1 MTEHLWKTFY
11 NNFRSIK
18 ISHFLCVVKT
28 AFYYRHFSPH
38 NKGHLHNVGT
48 VDSAASFDT
57 RGSGFEC
64 VNIYCTFI
72 YWELFVVE
80 KTLNEK
86 RCPVMV
92 DPYLKNY
99 VYNSGSRT
107 RTIVI
112 KRKFTYH
119 QTPTNTTN
127 SSFLAATAQRFDEKM
142 LRLNRR
148 SLFSF
153 LGPSLTN

>member
-1 MTEHLWKTFY
+1 MTARPLLIPEDLG
-11 NNFRSIK
+11 S
-18 ISHFLCVVKT
+18 
-28 AFYYRHFSPH
+28 
-38 NKGHLHNVGT
+38 NV
-48 VDSAASFDT
+48 S
-57 RGSGFEC
+57 
-64 VNIYCTFI
+64 TFI
-72 YWELFVVE
+72 YLELFVVE

-119 QTPTNTTN
+119 QTPTNTTK
-127 SSFLAATAQRFDEKM
+127 SSFLAETAQRFDEK
-142 LRLNRR
+142 NVAA
-148 SLFSF
+148 
-153 LGPSLTN
+153 